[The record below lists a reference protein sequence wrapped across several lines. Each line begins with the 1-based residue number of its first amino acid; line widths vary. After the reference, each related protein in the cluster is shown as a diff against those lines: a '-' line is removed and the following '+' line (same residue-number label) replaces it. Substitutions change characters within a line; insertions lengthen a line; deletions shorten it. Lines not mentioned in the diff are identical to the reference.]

1 MIDGRRTTLEEPTTT
16 TMLKW
21 ELLRMRRR
29 TKTTTLVTSQ
39 SHPHSSSYCANDRRR
54 YSDDDDTSWKVRRAA
69 TKLLS
74 ACIATRSDLLASF
87 YRTISPALIERF
99 SEREET
105 VKVEIWSTFT
115 TLLLQ
120 TKVFGTGISPAIDAA
135 SPNGTLK
142 RKRSSDKMEIE
153 EG

>member
-1 MIDGRRTTLEEPTTT
+1 M
-16 TMLKW
+16 TMMLRW
-21 ELLRMRRR
+21 ELLRTTKR
-29 TKTTTLVTSQ
+29 TRTTISVTSQ
-39 SHPHSSSYCANDRRR
+39 SLATFQRTLLIHARR

-74 ACIATRSDLLASF
+74 ACISTRSDLLASF

-115 TLLLQ
+115 TLLSQ
-120 TKVFGTGISPAIDAA
+120 TKVFGTGISPAVDAA
-135 SPNGTLK
+135 SPNGSLK
-142 RKRSSDKMEIE
+142 RKRSSDQMEIE